1 MQQNVGGL
9 DEGIRITLGPLLLVL
24 SIGSFRGALRLRRSV
39 AVGALVVGAV
49 LTATGLTQTCPA
61 NSAMGRDTYRD
72 AGEGATGGLS
82 EEARQVRDRALR

>member
-24 SIGSFRGALRLRRSV
+24 AIGSLRGAIRLRRSV

-49 LTATGLTQTCPA
+49 LTATGLTRTCPA
-61 NSAMGRDTYRD
+61 NSAMGRDTYRGAE
-72 AGEGATGGLS
+72 AGEAEGLS
-82 EEARQVRDRALR
+82 EEARQVRERALQ